1 MNIAKMMQQA
11 KQMQAKMEEM
21 QEKLADVEV
30 TGEPGAGLV
39 KATVN
44 GKGIVKALKISPEV
58 AGGDDI
64 EMMEDLII
72 AAINDAKQKADDK
85 VQDET
90 ARMME
95 EMGLPAGMMGGGGL
109 PF

>member
-21 QEKLADVEV
+21 QAKMMDVEV
-30 TGEPGAGLV
+30 NGEAGAGLV
-39 KATVN
+39 KATVT
-44 GKGIVKALKISPEV
+44 GKGEVKSLKISPEAV
-58 AGGDDI
+58 SEDDL
-64 EMMEDLII
+64 EMLEDLVI
-72 AAINDAKQKADDK
+72 AAINDAKKKADDT
-85 VQDET
+85 VQEET
-90 ARMME
+90 KRMME

>member
-30 TGEPGAGLV
+30 TGESGAGLV